1 MSQSSLVP
9 IIALAILN
17 GMFSPFLALMF
28 ATHGIWFPFFLP
40 AMLPL
45 VFAFSSLLL
54 STLTLMIGGVPA
66 ALYER
71 FAGGGKSS
79 FTSGLIWLIGVAIL
93 TFPAT
98 GNIMKALGF
107 GA

>member
-1 MSQSSLVP
+1 MPSSSLVP

-17 GMFSPFLALMF
+17 GLFSPLLALMF

-40 AMLPL
+40 AILPL

-66 ALYER
+66 AIYER
-71 FAGGGKSS
+71 MTGRKSDFA
-79 FTSGLIWLIGVAIL
+79 SGLIWLIGVAVL
-93 TFPAT
+93 TFPAM
-98 GNIMKALGF
+98 GNIMKALGL
-107 GA
+107 GAP